1 MRNINKTENGFQK
14 ISDYA
19 GISFLCALVIAVA
32 IQVFFRYILNN
43 PLPWPEELARYL
55 FIWITYMGLVK
66 VVRENSHY
74 RIDFFMMRMPKQ
86 IQILL
91 EVFFDIL
98 IILSLLFSL
107 YGSFYLIKANLVIL
121 SPAMQVPLIIMYLAF
136 PVSILFMVPQY
147 FIFIIKNIREIKSF
161 FF

>member
-1 MRNINKTENGFQK
+1 
-14 ISDYA
+14 
-19 GISFLCALVIAVA
+19 
-32 IQVFFRYILNN
+32 
-43 PLPWPEELARYL
+43 
-55 FIWITYMGLVK
+55 MGLVK